1 MPSQTPIVETSS
13 GVPPAMRMPY
23 FTASPTLSSIR
34 WPGMISFAELTTA
47 TSGREISSSVR
58 PSAFSRLRCG
68 AFERPPFMR
77 SLAYAIARLPSC
89 MGRRLAEPAA
99 RDAWIRRRYERTAVS
114 ACYRPAPGREYSAPA
129 VPPRLALVVLGSRVF
144 DVVVDRMR
152 RRAPTRAAG
161 NGCHRPGLLAPAAC
175 EGRSRVRGPVVLP
188 SGSGASFETS
198 CAGLPPLPGSLVR
211 GLAST
216 LPRQSLSCCAVV
228 VAEYRRGPLPRQMRR
243 RLRFRSG

>member
-1 MPSQTPIVETSS
+1 MPSQTPMVEISS

-23 FTASPTLSSIR
+23 FTASPILSSIR

-58 PSAFSRLRCG
+58 PSALSRLRCG

-77 SLAYAIARLPSC
+77 SLAYAIARLPSFGTAAC
-89 MGRRLAEPAA
+89 RAGRTRRAGS
-99 RDAWIRRRYERTAVS
+99 IRREIRTNRGERMLSPRAGTRAVLPRYHPAWRSWSSAAGVS
-114 ACYRPAPGREYSAPA
+114 
-129 VPPRLALVVLGSRVF
+129 
-144 DVVVDRMR
+144 DVVVDRPR

-188 SGSGASFETS
+188 GGSGA
-198 CAGLPPLPGSLVR
+198 
-211 GLAST
+211 
-216 LPRQSLSCCAVV
+216 
-228 VAEYRRGPLPRQMRR
+228 
-243 RLRFRSG
+243 RFRDVLRRASSCFPALWSEDWPLLFPVIACRAVRL